1 MKRTTLVV
9 VMVSLLGMGAIGSAQ
24 TPTPAPPALPAPEAP
39 PAKALTP
46 KAKPVSPMPDE
57 WYWEKQEK
65 ARAKGDELLWKEG
78 KDRGELDERLRD
90 KQKDAR
96 EKSERLR
103 DERAFEREQML
114 QDAQRQREQ
123 MQQDAQGQ
131 REEQLRVRE
140 EMRLDDQ
147 FRREEMQRSRE
158 KMEQDR
164 WRVEI
169 ESPKAAYKYD
179 IATAPL
185 APLPKMA
192 PMPAVVPVG
201 PMKAG
206 FGEFSYSNI
215 DGAFLNTRPP
225 EAWLQGDPADS
236 IFRAAREALNR
247 GEYRRAADL
256 FSEVTRRYPNSGYA
270 PTCGYWEAFS
280 RYRLGTTE
288 ELRLASRALDAATSR
303 YSQIAREADVSGLRT
318 RIDGVLASRG
328 DVDAATRV
336 RQRAREAPSS
346 GSSGDGEAQCDKE
359 DIQVRAEA
367 LSALAQ
373 MDPNGALP
381 TLRRVL
387 DRTDDCS
394 VQLRR
399 SAAMML
405 ARRADSAS
413 AAILAN
419 VARNDASLDVRVEA
433 IQWLPRMPGSIG
445 LNAIEDVLR
454 NSDEERVQ
462 RAAISALMSSDN
474 PRARSSVRAIL
485 ERRDASERLR
495 VEALSRFDR
504 DRSTTDDVAFLKAL
518 YARTESERVKDAII
532 NAIAR
537 VGSND
542 EFLMGI
548 ARNEAEPYAMRS
560 SALMRLSRSGS
571 ISIADLSKLYDAADS
586 RTMREQII
594 NALAGRKETEATDK
608 LVDIAKN
615 STDYNARRMAIS
627 ALTRRNDPRA
637 RDLLK
642 ELVEK

>member
-1 MKRTTLVV
+1 MKRTTLAV
-9 VMVSLLGMGAIGSAQ
+9 VMVSLLGIGAVGGAQ
-24 TPTPAPPALPAPEAP
+24 TPAPAPTPPALPAPAAEPAP
-39 PAKALTP
+39 APAKAP
-46 KAKPVSPMPDE
+46 KARPVPPLPDDR
-57 WYWEKQEK
+57 YWESEK
-65 ARAKGDELLWKEG
+65 ARAGKE
-78 KDRGELDERLRD
+78 
-90 KQKDAR
+90 DAR
-96 EKSERLR
+96 WKS
-103 DERAFEREQML
+103 DIDRE
-114 QDAQRQREQ
+114 DAQR
-123 MQQDAQGQ
+123 M
-131 REEQLRVRE
+131 REEQARARE
-140 EMRLDDQ
+140 EMRRYDQLD
-147 FRREEMQRSRE
+147 REEMQRARE
-158 KMEQDR
+158 KMMEDR
-164 WRVEI
+164 WRVELDA
-169 ESPKAAYKYD
+169 PKAVYKYD
-179 IATAPL
+179 YDL
-185 APLPKMA
+185 AISPVPPMPAMA
-192 PMPAVVPVG
+192 PMPAMKPMM
-201 PMKAG
+201 PTPALAPIAAMKAG
-206 FGEFSYSNI
+206 FDEFSYSSI
-215 DGAFLNTRPP
+215 DGAFLNKRPP
-225 EAWLQGDPADS
+225 EPWLQGDPADS
-236 IFRAAREALNR
+236 LFKVAREALNR
-247 GEYRRAADL
+247 GEYRRAADI

-270 PTCGYWEAFS
+270 AQCGYWEAFS

-288 ELRLASRALDAATSR
+288 ELRLASRALDAATAK
-303 YSQIAREADVSGLRT
+303 YSQISRDADVSGLRT

-346 GSSGDGEAQCDKE
+346 GNGEGDSPCDRE

-387 DRTDDCS
+387 DRTDECS

-405 ARRADSAS
+405 ARRADSSS

-445 LNAIEDVLR
+445 LNAIEEVLR
-454 NSDEERVQ
+454 TSDEERVQ
-462 RAAISALMSSDN
+462 RAAIAALMSSDN

-495 VEALSRFDR
+495 MEALSRYDR
-504 DRSTTDDVAFLKAL
+504 ERSGADDAAFLKSL
-518 YARTESERVKDAII
+518 YTRTESERVKDAII
-532 NAIAR
+532 SALSRI
-537 VGSND
+537 GGND
-542 EFLMGI
+542 DFLMGI
-548 ARNEAEPYAMRS
+548 ARNESEPYAMRS
-560 SALMRLSRSGS
+560 SALIRLSRSGT

-586 RTMREQII
+586 RSMREQII
-594 NALAGRKETEATDK
+594 SALAGRKESEATDK

>member
-1 MKRTTLVV
+1 MKRTTLAV
-9 VMVSLLGMGAIGSAQ
+9 VMVSLLGIGAVGRAQ
-24 TPTPAPPALPAPEAP
+24 TPAPAPPAPAAEPAPA
-39 PAKALTP
+39 PAKAP
-46 KAKPVSPMPDE
+46 RAKPVPPLPDDR
-57 WYWEKQEK
+57 YWESEK
-65 ARAKGDELLWKEG
+65 ARAKNE
-78 KDRGELDERLRD
+78 
-90 KQKDAR
+90 DAR
-96 EKSERLR
+96 WKS
-103 DERAFEREQML
+103 DIDRE
-114 QDAQRQREQ
+114 DAQR
-123 MQQDAQGQ
+123 M
-131 REEQLRVRE
+131 REEQARERE
-140 EMRLDDQ
+140 EMRRYDQLD
-147 FRREEMQRSRE
+147 REEIQRSRE
-158 KMEQDR
+158 KMMEDR
-164 WRVEI
+164 WRVELDA
-169 ESPKAAYKYD
+169 PKAMYKYD
-179 IATAPL
+179 L
-185 APLPKMA
+185 AISPMPPMPAMA
-192 PMPAVVPVG
+192 PMPAMKPMM
-201 PMKAG
+201 PTPALAPIAAMKAG
-206 FGEFSYSNI
+206 FDEFSYSSI
-215 DGAFLNTRPP
+215 DGAFLNKRPP
-225 EAWLQGDPADS
+225 EPWLQGDPADS
-236 IFRAAREALNR
+236 LFKVAREALNR
-247 GEYRRAADL
+247 GEYRRAADI

-270 PTCGYWEAFS
+270 AQCGYWEAFS

-288 ELRLASRALDAATSR
+288 ELLLASRALDVATAKN
-303 YSQIAREADVSGLRT
+303 SQISRDADVSGLRT

-328 DVDAATRV
+328 NVDAATRV

-346 GSSGDGEAQCDKE
+346 GSGEGDSPCDKE

-387 DRTDDCS
+387 DRTDECS

-405 ARRADSAS
+405 ARRADSSS

-445 LNAIEDVLR
+445 LNAIEEVLR
-454 NSDEERVQ
+454 TSDEERVQ
-462 RAAISALMSSDN
+462 RAAIAALMSSDN

-495 VEALSRFDR
+495 MEALSRYDR
-504 DRSTTDDVAFLKAL
+504 ERSSPDDASFLKSL
-518 YARTESERVKDAII
+518 YTRTESERVKDAII
-532 NAIAR
+532 SALAR
-537 VGSND
+537 IGGND
-542 EFLMGI
+542 DYLMGI
-548 ARNEAEPYAMRS
+548 ARNESEPYAMRS
-560 SALMRLSRSGS
+560 SALIRLSRSGT

-594 NALAGRKETEATDK
+594 NALAGRKEAEATDK

>member
-9 VMVSLLGMGAIGSAQ
+9 VMVSLLGTGAMGGAQ
-24 TPTPAPPALPAPEAP
+24 TPAPTPPAPTPVPAPEAAP
-39 PAKALTP
+39 YPAKQPTP
-46 KAKPVSPMPDE
+46 KAKPARPAPDE
-57 WYWEKQEK
+57 WTWESEK
-65 ARAKGDELLWKEG
+65 ARAKREELRWKSDMDRDEVDK
-78 KDRGELDERLRD
+78 RSRELQRD
-90 KQKDAR
+90 MLDQ
-96 EKSERLR
+96 SERLR
-103 DERAFEREQML
+103 EQQARDREQML
-114 QDAQRQREQ
+114 RDAER
-123 MQQDAQGQ
+123 M
-131 REEQLRVRE
+131 REEQARE
-140 EMRLDDQ
+140 REQIRLDGE
-147 FRREEMQRSRE
+147 RTREEMQRARE
-158 KMEQDR
+158 KMNEDR
-164 WRVEI
+164 WRVDI
-169 ESPKAAYKYD
+169 DAPKALFKYD
-179 IATAPL
+179 IAATPVP
-185 APLPKMA
+185 PLPAMA
-192 PMPAVVPVG
+192 PVLALPPIAA
-201 PMKAG
+201 MKAG
-206 FGEFSYSNI
+206 FGDGYSNI
-215 DGAFLNTRPP
+215 DGAFLNRRPP

-236 IFRAAREALNR
+236 LYRIAREALNR

-270 PTCGYWEAFS
+270 PTCGYYEAFS

-288 ELRLASRALDAATSR
+288 ELRLASRALETVVAR
-303 YSQIAREADVSGLRT
+303 FSQVSREADVSGLRT

-328 DVDAATRV
+328 DADAAERV
-336 RQRAREAPSS
+336 RRRAREAPSS
-346 GSSGDGEAQCDKE
+346 GNGEGDSPCDKE

-387 DRTDDCS
+387 DRTDECS

-445 LNAIEDVLR
+445 LNAIEEVLR
-454 NSDEERVQ
+454 TSDEERVQ

-495 VEALSRFDR
+495 VEALSRYDR
-504 DRSTTDDVAFLKAL
+504 DRSNADDAAFLKAL
-518 YARTESERVKDAII
+518 YARTESERVKESII

-537 VGSND
+537 IGSSD
-542 EFLMGI
+542 DFLMGI
-548 ARNEAEPYAMRS
+548 VRSENEPYAMRAA
-560 SALMRLSRSGS
+560 ALGRLSRSGT
-571 ISIADLSKLYDAADS
+571 ISIADLSRLYDAADS
-586 RTMREQII
+586 RGMREQII

-637 RDLLK
+637 RELLK